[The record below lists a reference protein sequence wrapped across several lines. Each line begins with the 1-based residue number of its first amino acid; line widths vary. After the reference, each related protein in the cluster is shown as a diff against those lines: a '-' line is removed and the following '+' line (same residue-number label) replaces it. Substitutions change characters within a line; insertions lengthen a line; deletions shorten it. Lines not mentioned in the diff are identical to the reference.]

1 MHTLSCSFYYYY
13 YYLIGIDRSKHE
25 DNFTFPP
32 ISHIPPDLCH
42 LSFLSPSLPPS
53 DVIKNHLEEKPKNRC
68 CTSALL
74 SDTQR
79 PSSVDKQLI
88 PAYIQVLLP
97 QAQHT
102 Y

>member
-1 MHTLSCSFYYYY
+1 MHAFSCSFF
-13 YYLIGIDRSKHE
+13 YLTVIDRSKHG

-32 ISHIPPDLCH
+32 ITQIPLDLRH
-42 LSFLSPSLPPS
+42 LSFLSPSLSPS